1 MSLQDDIFGAI
12 KCSCVDMNTN
22 LVVHKPSANNV
33 GHMGLRYRFDIL
45 PERWVSFDFQ
55 SEYVTFHMDRR
66 DGGHM
71 LALINYFKHSD
82 EDCIAKIQVVVDYL
96 KNGCA

>member
-1 MSLQDDIFGAI
+1 
-12 KCSCVDMNTN
+12 
-22 LVVHKPSANNV
+22 
-33 GHMGLRYRFDIL
+33 
-45 PERWVSFDFQ
+45 
-55 SEYVTFHMDRR
+55 MDRR